1 MLNLINRTKTL
12 LVLNLSPCP
21 GSDDCGTC
29 YCSTITHQEPVEFP
43 DGTKGIRQTKRR
55 LPGSLTLLAGES
67 CTAPDWVGRCSEV
80 KRALDRG
87 ALRLIQLQ
95 APPAPPVAK
104 SPQAVVSSPQVS
116 RSKSK

>member
-1 MLNLINRTKTL
+1 MIKLINRTKTL

-21 GSDDCGTC
+21 GYGDCGTC
-29 YCSTITHQEPVEFP
+29 YCSTVTNQEPVEFP

-67 CTAPDWVGRCSEV
+67 CVVPDWVGLCSEV
-80 KRALDRG
+80 KRALDLG
-87 ALRLIQLQ
+87 TIKLVQLQ
-95 APPAPPVAK
+95 APPALPVVK